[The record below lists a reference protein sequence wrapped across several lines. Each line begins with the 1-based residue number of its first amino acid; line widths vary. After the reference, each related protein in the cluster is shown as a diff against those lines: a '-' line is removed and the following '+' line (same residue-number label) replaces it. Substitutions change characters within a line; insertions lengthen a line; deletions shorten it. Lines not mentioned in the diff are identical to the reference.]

1 MCCDIPHLGGFVR
14 ILNATGSGNPVSLPP
29 PQPMTTITLHLC
41 TALEN
46 NHQLLHI
53 YHHFQPF
60 RQARKA
66 CRRFRQYGL
75 HVSSTLAFFVRL
87 YVYQLRWSFYNF
99 ARESLFGESRG
110 RSGPSDAHRRFGCT
124 PLATLLLSRYT
135 SCLSIICSPLRSF
148 AA

>member
-75 HVSSTLAFFVRL
+75 HVSSTLAFLFACMFI
-87 YVYQLRWSFYNF
+87 SFPGHF
-99 ARESLFGESRG
+99 IISLEK
-110 RSGPSDAHRRFGCT
+110 AC
-124 PLATLLLSRYT
+124 LASPAEDPALQTRIAGSAALLSQRC
-135 SCLSIICSPLRSF
+135 SCHATHP
-148 AA
+148 A